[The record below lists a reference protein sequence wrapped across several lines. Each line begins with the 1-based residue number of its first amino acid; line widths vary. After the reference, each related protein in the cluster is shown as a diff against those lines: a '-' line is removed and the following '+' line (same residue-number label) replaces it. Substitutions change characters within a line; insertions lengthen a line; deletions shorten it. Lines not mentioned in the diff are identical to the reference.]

1 MAIRILGTGSYLAEK
16 EVSNDELAKYVDTSD
31 EWISSRTGIKNRRI
45 AVKETTT
52 SMAAEAAER
61 ALEMAGKSAENV
73 ELIVLA
79 TVTPDYYTPSGACQ
93 VQAAIGADK
102 AIAFDVNAACS
113 GFVFAL
119 NVAKMYIETG
129 FVKNAL
135 VIGSET
141 LSKILDW
148 NDRGTCVLFG
158 DGAGAAYI
166 EESDKGI
173 ISIVQGSIG
182 KKGMVLNCE
191 SRKTNN
197 IFVKDEINHDYLY
210 MDGQE
215 VYKFAVRQ
223 CPKCLQEALDKA
235 GMTVDDV
242 DYFVL
247 HQANVRIIESVA
259 KRLKAPLE
267 KFPTTLECTCTSRPA
282 REGAR
287 PEARRQDRHVGI
299 RRRAHIRRC
308 GYGVVEALTPVIFEG
323 GTELLVVWEYFFYL
337 GPEKCGVVHLLSVT
351 QLVDY
356 HVVYD
361 FGSGVHQC
369 TVEIQ
374 VTGGAAASPA
384 GLLMPDGDPSVGHAY
399 YLSKMFYT

>member
-1 MAIRILGTGSYLAEK
+1 MAIRILGTGSCLAK
-16 EVSNDELAKYVDTSD
+16 KVVSNDELAQYVDTSD

-45 AVKETTT
+45 AIEETTT
-52 SMAAEAAER
+52 SMASEAAR
-61 ALEMAGKSAENV
+61 NALDMAGKLPEDV
-73 ELIVLA
+73 ELIVVA
-79 TVTPDYYTPSGACQ
+79 TVTPDYYTPSEACQ
-93 VQAAIGADK
+93 VQAEIGAEN

-129 FVKNAL
+129 YVKNAL
-135 VIGSET
+135 VIGAET
-141 LSKILDW
+141 LSKIIDW

-182 KKGMVLNCE
+182 KKGMVLNCQ

-197 IFVKDEINHDYLY
+197 VFVGDEVVPDYLY

-223 CPKCLQEALDKA
+223 CPKCLIEALSA
-235 GMTVDDV
+235 ANMTADDV

-259 KRLKAPLE
+259 KRLKAPIE
-267 KFPTTLECTCTSRPA
+267 KFPTTLDYTGNMSA
-282 REGAR
+282 AS
-287 PEARRQDRHVGI
+287 V
-299 RRRAHIRRC
+299 
-308 GYGVVEALTPVIFEG
+308 PV
-323 GTELLVVWEYFFYL
+323 LLD
-337 GPEKCGVVHLLSVT
+337 
-351 QLVDY
+351 QLVREHGIKRGDRIAMSA
-356 HVVYD
+356 
-361 FGSGVHQC
+361 FG
-369 TVEIQ
+369 
-374 VTGGAAASPA
+374 A
-384 GLLMPDGDPSVGHAY
+384 GLTYGAVVMEW
-399 YLSKMFYT
+399 

>member
-1 MAIRILGTGSYLAEK
+1 MAIRILGTGSCLAEK

-135 VIGSET
+135 VIGS
-141 LSKILDW
+141 D
-148 NDRGTCVLFG
+148 
-158 DGAGAAYI
+158 
-166 EESDKGI
+166 SDKGI

-267 KFPTTLECTCTSRPA
+267 KFPTTLDYTGNMSA
-282 REGAR
+282 AS
-287 PEARRQDRHVGI
+287 V
-299 RRRAHIRRC
+299 
-308 GYGVVEALTPVIFEG
+308 PV
-323 GTELLVVWEYFFYL
+323 LLD
-337 GPEKCGVVHLLSVT
+337 
-351 QLVDY
+351 QLVREHGLKRGDKIAMSA
-356 HVVYD
+356 
-361 FGSGVHQC
+361 FG
-369 TVEIQ
+369 
-374 VTGGAAASPA
+374 A
-384 GLLMPDGDPSVGHAY
+384 GLTYGAVVMEW
-399 YLSKMFYT
+399 

>member
-267 KFPTTLECTCTSRPA
+267 KFPTTLDYTGNMSAASVPVLLDQLV
-282 REGAR
+282 REHGLKRGDKIAMSAFGA
-287 PEARRQDRHVGI
+287 GLTYS
-299 RRRAHIRRC
+299 C

-374 VTGGAAASPA
+374 VTGGAAASQR
-384 GLLMPDGDPSVGHAY
+384 V
-399 YLSKMFYT
+399 F

>member
-1 MAIRILGTGSYLAEK
+1 MA
-16 EVSNDELAKYVDTSD
+16 V
-31 EWISSRTGIKNRRI
+31 
-45 AVKETTT
+45 
-52 SMAAEAAER
+52 EAAER

-173 ISIVQGSIG
+173 ISIVQGF
-182 KKGMVLNCE
+182 N
-191 SRKTNN
+191 R
-197 IFVKDEINHDYLY
+197 
-210 MDGQE
+210 QE
-215 VYKFAVRQ
+215 
-223 CPKCLQEALDKA
+223 
-235 GMTVDDV
+235 
-242 DYFVL
+242 
-247 HQANVRIIESVA
+247 
-259 KRLKAPLE
+259 
-267 KFPTTLECTCTSRPA
+267 
-282 REGAR
+282 
-287 PEARRQDRHVGI
+287 
-299 RRRAHIRRC
+299 
-308 GYGVVEALTPVIFEG
+308 GYGA
-323 GTELLVVWEYFFYL
+323 
-337 GPEKCGVVHLLSVT
+337 
-351 QLVDY
+351 QLREQKDQQY
-356 HVVYD
+356 I
-361 FGSGVHQC
+361 C
-369 TVEIQ
+369 
-374 VTGGAAASPA
+374 
-384 GLLMPDGDPSVGHAY
+384 
-399 YLSKMFYT
+399 KR